1 LTFITICCTASL
13 ATFQSKWE
21 LGVSGLNGFLLFLLF
36 FILILTVFLLT
47 VPLVFDKWDKLPT
60 LNRWIGVPRST
71 WIFLITGT
79 ALSLLSA
86 LMVTVSGEFGV
97 VWSADQDIPMTGE
110 VLTSGP
116 VSKSIV
122 PT

>member
-1 LTFITICCTASL
+1 MLTFITICCTASL
-13 ATFQSKWE
+13 AAFQSKWE

-71 WIFLITGT
+71 WIFLITGIG
-79 ALSLLSA
+79 LSLLSA
-86 LMVTVSGEFGV
+86 LMVTVSGELDV
-97 VWSADQDIPMTGE
+97 V
-110 VLTSGP
+110 
-116 VSKSIV
+116 
-122 PT
+122 